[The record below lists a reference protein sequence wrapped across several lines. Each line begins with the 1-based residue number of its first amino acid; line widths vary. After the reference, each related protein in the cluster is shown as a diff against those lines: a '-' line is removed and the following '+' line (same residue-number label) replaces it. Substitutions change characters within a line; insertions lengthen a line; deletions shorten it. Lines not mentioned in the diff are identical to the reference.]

1 MLFSHCLPVRGV
13 NMAAGDKRRAEL
25 LEFVG
30 TSPLLRQLVVEM
42 VGLEE
47 QLDELR
53 DLPKIRINPYDKT
66 KQKATP
72 AARLQKECLSQYSN
86 IVRILMSATGTDESN
101 EESPLRK
108 WAKERGL

>member
-1 MLFSHCLPVRGV
+1 
-13 NMAAGDKRRAEL
+13 MAAGDKRRAEL
-25 LEFVG
+25 FDVVG
-30 TSPLLRQLVVEM
+30 TNPLLRQMVVEM

-53 DLPKIRINPYDKT
+53 DLPKIRVNPYDKT

-72 AARLQKECLSQYSN
+72 AARLQKECLAQYAN
-86 IVRILMSATGTDESN
+86 IVRILMRATGTDEAD

-108 WAKERGL
+108 WAKERGI